1 MVTLPA
7 IRCLILGDDQIDLT
21 MMLQKYAKMSG
32 LEYDSKVNCIF
43 QKHLRTRLFA
53 TTQHVEIA
61 CKVDRA

>member
-1 MVTLPA
+1 MVVTLPA

-43 QKHLRTRLFA
+43 P
-53 TTQHVEIA
+53 EILEN
-61 CKVDRA
+61 